1 MATTFFTRTVH
12 KGSPTRDSAAWR
24 IRYITRTVGRQAEGS
39 ALRQQGTA
47 DEADPTREDLVYWR
61 ARNLPDWAGA
71 DPVVF
76 FRTAEQSTWPS
87 QIAYEEWRCSL
98 PRELSRG
105 QQMDAARDLLTS
117 TFGNRHPYV
126 WALHDTTAADGGRQ
140 PHVHV
145 LWSSR
150 TLDGLSRSPEQFF
163 RLYNRAH
170 PERGGA
176 EKAREFGSMG
186 AVKAMRVHYTDVMNV
201 HLERAGAKA
210 RLHPERLEAR
220 GLLRAPEP
228 RLSPADSR
236 ALKRGEITRAMQEV
250 LDHRQRYAVAKSREE
265 GLRQQYWEA
274 RKHALGLTREMA
286 PREALER
293 IRAAWT
299 ERGDRA
305 PAPVRAE
312 AERSRMRSSP
322 SRDRDARLQVPLV
335 GNRSSKIYHRSGDH
349 NYGDVRPRNQV
360 LFWTVAEAEGAGFRA
375 ASNQHYGRGAEVH
388 REEHSHAGVH
398 DRARDDD
405 YERSRL
411 HSRRQR
417 LLLSLAEE
425 PQHAQG
431 SAVRVRVF
439 DEARERQYAR

>member
-1 MATTFFTRTVH
+1 
-12 KGSPTRDSAAWR
+12 
-24 IRYITRTVGRQAEGS
+24 
-39 ALRQQGTA
+39 
-47 DEADPTREDLVYWR
+47 
-61 ARNLPDWAGA
+61 
-71 DPVVF
+71 
-76 FRTAEQSTWPS
+76 
-87 QIAYEEWRCSL
+87 
-98 PRELSRG
+98 
-105 QQMDAARDLLTS
+105 MDAARDLLTS
-117 TFGNRHPYV
+117 TFGDRHPYV

-176 EKAREFGSMG
+176 EKAREFGYMG

-236 ALKRGEITRAMQEV
+236 ALKRGEITTAMQEV
-250 LDHRQRYAVAKSREE
+250 LDHRARYAVAKSREE
-265 GLRQQYWEA
+265 RLRQQYWET

-293 IRAAWT
+293 IRAART
-299 ERGDRA
+299 DVLARVPE
-305 PAPVRAE
+305 PVRAG

-322 SRDRDARLQVPLV
+322 RRDRDERLQVPLV
-335 GNRSSKIYHRSGDH
+335 GNRHSKIYHRSGDY
-349 NYGDVRPRNQV
+349 NYGGVSPRNQV
-360 LFWTVAEAEGAGFRA
+360 LFWTVVEAEGAGFRA
-375 ASNQHYGRGAEVH
+375 AVNQHYGRGAEVR
-388 REEHSHAGVH
+388 REEHSRAGMGG
-398 DRARDDD
+398 RARDDG
-405 YERSRL
+405 YERSERN
-411 HSRRQR
+411 SRRQR
-417 LLLSLAEE
+417 LLLPLTEE
-425 PQHAQG
+425 PPHAQG